1 MTTSKLYCL
10 SIKPI
15 FVENKVI
22 QAQLHPM
29 PLYCLSDFNASLVKC
44 INSLIEVLNGHQ
56 LTEVSKKITGITW
69 FFEFTNRYHID
80 IPTYIHVTEST
91 VYFTGYLPPY
101 KQKYFRTSE
110 VPLDEILDN
119 VREFKPI
126 NLANLRLPFAKAI
139 ASELEVQQTKFE
151 KVNDRYYALDEV
163 RNALANLDE
172 DTVEQLNSSSSE
184 CLTEL
189 AQEMSHLNNQN
200 VVIELTMEE
209 LSKKLLYRTF
219 GLTIGDWICTDSS
232 WHEGRKVQLKIDRVD
247 YYSSTLTLS
256 GLIITQKGEIGKRT
270 ESIRI
275 DLFRGSEDEYK

>member
-1 MTTSKLYCL
+1 MAKSKLYCL

-15 FVENKVI
+15 VIEHKVVHGS
-22 QAQLHPM
+22 LHPM
-29 PLYCLSDFNASLVKC
+29 PLYCLSDFNVSLISC
-44 INSLIEVLNGHQ
+44 INSLIDVLNQHQ
-56 LTEVSKKITGITW
+56 LTEVSKKITDITW
-69 FFEFTNRYHID
+69 FFELTNRYHID

-101 KQKYFRTSE
+101 KQKYLRTSE

-119 VREFKPI
+119 GREVKPI
-126 NLANLRLPFAKAI
+126 NLANLQLPFAKAI
-139 ASELEVQQTKFE
+139 SLELEAQQAEFE

-172 DTVEQLNSSSSE
+172 DTVEQLNSSSST

-200 VVIELTMEE
+200 EAVELAMEE
-209 LSKKLLYRTF
+209 LSKKLLYRAF

-232 WHEGRKVQLKIDRVD
+232 WHEGRKVHLRIERVD
-247 YYSSTLTLS
+247 YYSNEIILS
-256 GLIITQKGEIGKRT
+256 GPIITRKGEVGKRE

-275 DLFRGSEDEYK
+275 NLCKGSDDEYK

>member
-1 MTTSKLYCL
+1 MAKSKLYCL

-15 FVENKVI
+15 LVENKAI
-22 QAQLHPM
+22 QAPLYPM
-29 PLYCLSDFNASLVKC
+29 PLYCLSDFNASLISC
-44 INSLIEVLNGHQ
+44 INSLIDVLNQHQ

-69 FFEFTNRYHID
+69 FFELTNRYHID

-91 VYFTGYLPPY
+91 AYFTGYLPPY

-110 VPLDEILDN
+110 VPLDEILEN
-119 VREFKPI
+119 GREFKAI
-126 NLANLRLPFAKAI
+126 NLANLQLPFAKAI
-139 ASELEVQQTKFE
+139 ASELEAQQTEFE
-151 KVNDRYYALDEV
+151 KINDRYFALDEV
-163 RNALANLDE
+163 RNALANLNE

-189 AQEMSHLNNQN
+189 AQEMSHLNNKN
-200 VVIELTMEE
+200 EAIELTMEE

-256 GLIITQKGEIGKRT
+256 GLIITQKGEIGKRE

-275 DLFRGSEDEYK
+275 NLCKGSEDEYK

>member
-1 MTTSKLYCL
+1 MAKSKLYCL

-15 FVENKVI
+15 FIDNKVVHGL
-22 QAQLHPM
+22 LHPA
-29 PLYCLSDFNASLVKC
+29 PLYCLSDFNASLISC
-44 INSLIEVLNGHQ
+44 INSLIDVLNQHQ
-56 LTEVSKKITGITW
+56 LTEVSKKITGINW
-69 FFEFTNRYHID
+69 FFELTNRYHID
-80 IPTYIHVTEST
+80 MPTYIHVTESS
-91 VYFTGYLPPY
+91 VFFSGYLPPY
-101 KQKYFRTSE
+101 REKYFRTSE

-119 VREFKPI
+119 GRDFKPI
-126 NLANLRLPFAKAI
+126 NLASLQLPFAKAI
-139 ASELEVQQTKFE
+139 ASELDAQQTEFE

-184 CLTEL
+184 CVTEL

-200 VVIELTMEE
+200 EVIELTMEE

-232 WHEGRKVQLKIDRVD
+232 WHEGRKIHLRIERVD
-247 YYSSTLTLS
+247 YYSNEIVLS
-256 GLIITQKGEIGKRT
+256 GPIITRKGEVGKRE

-275 DLFRGSEDEYK
+275 NLCKGSDDEHK